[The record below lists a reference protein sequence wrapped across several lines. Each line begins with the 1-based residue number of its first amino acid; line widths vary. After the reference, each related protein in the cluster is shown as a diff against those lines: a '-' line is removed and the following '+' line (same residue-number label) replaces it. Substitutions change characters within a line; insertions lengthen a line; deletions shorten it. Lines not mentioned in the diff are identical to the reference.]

1 MGDFIIRTGDMLRV
15 TIVPPVIVPLL
26 EAPTALTGSSRDL
39 TINGMPACLLG
50 DELPLPLRQPLP
62 YTAPPFTTPGTGTLR
77 LTLSPANLTVQT
89 RNGTS
94 LLLKGSVFTA
104 LFTIATPATQVT
116 PSGPVPDPIA
126 VKTGTAEFIT
136 SNATVKAA

>member
-26 EAPTALTGSSRDL
+26 EAPLAVTGSSRDL
-39 TINGMPACLLG
+39 TINGLPACLLG
-50 DELPLPLRQPLP
+50 DELPLPLQQPLP

-77 LTLSPANLTVQT
+77 LTLSPANLAVHS
-89 RNGTS
+89 RNGKP
-94 LLLKGSVFTA
+94 LLLKGSAFTA
-104 LFTIATPATQVT
+104 LFTVATPATQVT
-116 PSGPVPDPIA
+116 PSGPVTDPVA

-136 SNATVKAA
+136 TNATVKAA